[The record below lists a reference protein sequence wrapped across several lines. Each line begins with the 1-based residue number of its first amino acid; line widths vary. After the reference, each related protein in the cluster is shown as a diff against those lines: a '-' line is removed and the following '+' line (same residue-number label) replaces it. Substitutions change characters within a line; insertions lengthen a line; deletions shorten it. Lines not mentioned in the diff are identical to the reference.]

1 MKELNTNF
9 EKVLNY
15 IDNHL
20 NQPLAINTLAQL
32 AEVPEAHFSFLFYSL
47 FHTRPEDYISLLRNI
62 EAAQTLGFDKTAVI
76 AEVAK
81 QAGFSSIEAFTFAF
95 SNNIGQSPQNF
106 QNNPDWGN
114 FFAKQKPLS
123 TLSEGHDKLTNEL
136 VGIELVEREAIDI
149 VAIEHRGPERFV
161 SQSVQSLIAFRQKHR
176 LSPSTSRTF
185 NFIYDIPTSNKLT
198 ASQELYRIDIGASLS
213 KEQLTSLESVLADS
227 DHFVHKQLIRSDYA
241 MFTHCG
247 SHKELHA
254 KIKFLYSEWLPHSG
268 KRLTHLPLI
277 FERLDIVASTSETTL
292 DANKDKVHLTIFLQV
307 D

>member
-1 MKELNTNF
+1 MKELNANF
-9 EKVLNY
+9 EKVLNH

-20 NQPLAINTLAQL
+20 NEPLAINTLAQL
-32 AEVPEAHFSFLFYSL
+32 AEVPESHFSILFYSL
-47 FHTRPEDYISLLRNI
+47 FHSLPEDYISLLRNI

-76 AEVAK
+76 ADVAK
-81 QAGFSSIEAFTFAF
+81 QAGFSSTEAFTLAF
-95 SNNIGQSPQNF
+95 SKNIDQSPQKF

-123 TLSEGHDKLTNEL
+123 TLSEGHDQLTNEL
-136 VGIELVEREAIDI
+136 VGIELAELEAIDI
-149 VAIEHRGPERFV
+149 VAIEHRGPECFV
-161 SQSVQSLIAFRQKHR
+161 TQSVQSLIAFRQKYH

-213 KEQLTSLESVLADS
+213 KEQLTSLKPVLADS
-227 DHFVHKQLIRSDYA
+227 AHFVHKPLIRSDYA

-247 SHKELHA
+247 SRKELHS
-254 KIKFLYSEWLPHSG
+254 KIKFLYSKWLPNSG

-277 FERLDIVASTSETTL
+277 FERLDIVASTSETSL
-292 DANKDKVHLTIFLQV
+292 DANKDKVHLTVFLQV
-307 D
+307 E